1 MFRQFFKDSVI
12 YGFSSIL
19 TRGVILLLLPL
30 YTRVL
35 SPVDYGIID
44 VILVLTNL
52 INLTI
57 ALEISQGLARYFPE
71 VKSKSER
78 IGYASTALWFTV
90 AVYTLFAAL
99 ALPSATTLSYWILD
113 SPEYRSIFQISVFA
127 IWSNG
132 IFYLTQNQLRW
143 ELKPKLYATTS
154 IISTFVLTGTSVIL
168 VLGIDL
174 GVIGV
179 IYGQFAGSITG
190 AALALFFT
198 RESYNLIFDWNKWKQ
213 MVRFSLPLVP
223 SSLGVFVSLY
233 IDRIIIKEFMSLRDL
248 GIFGVGYRIA
258 SIVSIVMVGF
268 QGALTPLIYTYHH
281 DPRTPQELARIFRY
295 FVAIALLIFVTV
307 SIFTQ
312 ELLILFTNP
321 EYYAAGSVLP
331 LLTLAI
337 LLSTMYI
344 FAPGLSI
351 TKKTGMI
358 AAINILGALLN
369 TALNLLLVP
378 VFGLHGG
385 ATATCLSASVVFSL
399 YMLFS
404 QKNYSVPHSWGRL
417 TVATVLAIGTAIVG
431 AQLNL
436 NIWVNAAVKS
446 FLIFVLTVAFI
457 RLNLME
463 VVELQRI
470 WTRFRLLIAPR
481 A

>member
-351 TKKTGMI
+351 TKK
-358 AAINILGALLN
+358 NRN
-369 TALNLLLVP
+369 DCCYQYP
-378 VFGLHGG
+378 WC
-385 ATATCLSASVVFSL
+385 ATQHRSKSL
-399 YMLFS
+399 TRTSFWT
-404 QKNYSVPHSWGRL
+404 SWRS
-417 TVATVLAIGTAIVG
+417 
-431 AQLNL
+431 NS
-436 NIWVNAAVKS
+436 N
-446 FLIFVLTVAFI
+446 
-457 RLNLME
+457 M
-463 VVELQRI
+463 
-470 WTRFRLLIAPR
+470 P
-481 A
+481 